1 MKHNESVARL
11 KAGNQI
17 RPRPMPQPVGRVGLP
32 RHSIK
37 DRKKSLAAHVQGMR
51 LAVLAN
57 PPPSGIERFLN
68 LGSEFGFLV
77 CGLAYG
83 GS

>member
-1 MKHNESVARL
+1 MKHNESMARR

-17 RPRPMPQPVGRVGLP
+17 RLTLMPHSLGRFGLP
-32 RHSIK
+32 RHSKK
-37 DRKKSLAAHVQGMR
+37 DREKIPAAHVQGMR

-68 LGSEFGFLV
+68 LGSEFGLLV